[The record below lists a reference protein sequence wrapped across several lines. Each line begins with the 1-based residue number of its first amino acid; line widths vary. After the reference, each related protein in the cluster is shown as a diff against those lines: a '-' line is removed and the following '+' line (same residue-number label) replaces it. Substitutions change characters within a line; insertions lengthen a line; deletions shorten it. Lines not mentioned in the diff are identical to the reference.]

1 MTNFFV
7 DQLFSGFLL
16 AAFPIAILAGL
27 ISFISPC
34 VLPLVPGYLSFAAG
48 YSQAKGRVFLGSLL
62 FVMGFSVLFIS
73 YGALFG
79 GIGSQI
85 SSHEE
90 IITRVLGVLT
100 IFLGLIFMGRFPMAP
115 TFSPK
120 ISTNGGLIGAP
131 LLGFLFGIGWTPCIG
146 PALATVQTLAFQES
160 SAARG
165 AILSFGY
172 CIGLGAP
179 FIASGLYLDKFIF
192 SSTSTSSA
200 SGRTR
205 TPAADVWIRPWLSV
219 SGTRCTRCTPPSNFK
234 RAYGVVPGSG
244 VPFDL
249 IAIEISL

>member
-1 MTNFFV
+1 MIDFLV

-16 AAFPIAILAGL
+16 VAFPIAILAGL
-27 ISFISPC
+27 VSFLSPC

-48 YSQAKGRVFLGSLL
+48 YSKAKGRVFLGSIL
-62 FVMGFSVLFIS
+62 FVLGFSVLFIS

-79 GIGSQI
+79 GIGSRI
-85 SSHEE
+85 AVNDET
-90 IITRVLGVLT
+90 ITRVLGVLT
-100 IFLGLIFMGRFPMAP
+100 IVMGLIFMGSFPMMR

-179 FIASGLYLDKFIF
+179 FIASGLYLDK
-192 SSTSTSSA
+192 SERLRKYLTKC
-200 SGRTR
+200 G
-205 TPAADVWIRPWLSV
+205 
-219 SGTRCTRCTPPSNFK
+219 
-234 RAYGVVPGSG
+234 
-244 VPFDL
+244 DL
-249 IAIEISL
+249 ISKIGGLLLILIGIAQVLGLWTDLMISMRSLISDFAPVI